1 MVRAFLPLLALSLVL
16 AACSTS
22 SEPSTDAAAAFVGTW
37 NYGHP
42 NTTTGEGIAQ
52 LRCPGSGPTPLPLPQ
67 IGWVKVARTGPASLS
82 GTTDQGCTWS
92 FAVHDK
98 VATLDPPSQT
108 CFNKNIGSSYTIRD
122 WTITMRSG
130 VQATESLHATSH
142 QAVDCDFALD
152 GAIRLRN
159 GQTSGD
165 RTAPFVGVWSYDP
178 PDAVGGSTAIVSCP
192 ASDGGAT
199 PPSYAPQSG
208 TLRVARVD
216 DTTVSVITDT
226 GCASTLRIDDA
237 TAELAQPA
245 ASCPGG
251 IVPTFWS
258 FETNGREA
266 FQTITGAKGPCIA
279 VLSNRRLTKGAP

>member
-1 MVRAFLPLLALSLVL
+1 MFRAPLPLLTLSLAV
-16 AACSTS
+16 AACSS
-22 SEPSTDAAAAFVGTW
+22 SSASSTDAAAAFVGTW

-42 NTTTGEGIAQ
+42 NAITGEGIAQ

-92 FAVHDK
+92 FAVRDK

-122 WTITMRSG
+122 WTIAMSSG

-159 GQTSGD
+159 GQKTGD
-165 RTAPFVGVWSYDP
+165 LTAPFVGVWRYDP

-192 ASDGGAT
+192 ADDGGAS

-208 TLRVARVD
+208 SLRVARVD
-216 DTTVSVITDT
+216 DTTVSVTTDT

-245 ASCPGG
+245 ATCAGG
-251 IVPTFWS
+251 IVPSFWS

-279 VLSNRRLTKGAP
+279 VLSNSRLTKGAP